1 MLRQYSSANRDGHE
15 MCSVVDN
22 IMHMFELQPG
32 DIEDIV
38 KLTPSDALGARG
50 SREAATSVLTS
61 QVYKDGELREKI
73 VKNTVENGVGHVEV
87 TDNVRDVY
95 GNLLSTQTSGRNY
108 TTPMHALGS
117 GRKRASAQQ
126 LMSIGAPSVAGKRG
140 RSMSRPAQTRSKKH
154 NNKSQKASSRHKATK
169 RKTKRVL

>member
-1 MLRQYSSANRDGHE
+1 MLRQQVSANRDGHE

-73 VKNTVENGVGHVEV
+73 VRNTVENGVGHVEV
-87 TDNVRDVY
+87 TDNVRDMY

-108 TTPMHALGS
+108 NTPVMHALGS
-117 GRKRASAQQ
+117 GQQGRASAQR
-126 LMSIGAPSVAGKRG
+126 LMSRDAPSVAGTRG
-140 RSMSRPAQTRSKKH
+140 RSRSRPAQTRSKKH
-154 NNKSQKASSRHKATK
+154 TKSHRKASM
-169 RKTKRVL
+169 RKTKRLL